1 MLLGIILITFFFSLK
16 GFNDSQ
22 FFDKYKFNVKS
33 ITDGDKYRM
42 FSSAFLHV
50 DFNHLF
56 FNLFTLFVFS
66 SSIITKL
73 GDFYYLAIYILSLHF
88 GNYYTLQLYKKNP
101 YYSAVGA
108 SGAVTGIVYSS
119 ILLFPEMKLVFIFL
133 PIPLPS
139 YIIGVGYIIYS
150 IYGMKKNNDNIG
162 HSAHLGGA
170 IAGMLFTI
178 IIEPSILIEQ
188 TWLVIL
194 LISPFILLKYL
205 KK

>member
-1 MLLGIILITFFFSLK
+1 
-16 GFNDSQ
+16 
-22 FFDKYKFNVKS
+22 
-33 ITDGDKYRM
+33 M

-56 FNLFTLFVFS
+56 FNLFTLYVFS
-66 SSIITKL
+66 SSIITKV
-73 GDFYYLAIYILSLHF
+73 GDFYYLAIYILSLYF
-88 GNYYTLQLYKKNP
+88 GNYYTLHLYKKNH
-101 YYSAVGA
+101 YYSAAGA

-139 YIIGVGYIIYS
+139 YLIGVGYIIYS

-170 IAGMLFTI
+170 IAGILLTI